1 MSKRITGDQIYN
13 VFKNQFDIKFH
24 GDTYED
30 EESLENMETVSELME
45 SLLYDLEI
53 TYNQTK
59 NRKEYSALKLKR
71 RLYKIL
77 DTIKYYADDW
87 EDE

>member
-24 GDTYED
+24 GDTCED
-30 EESLENMETVSELME
+30 EESLENMETVSELIE
-45 SLLYDLEI
+45 SLLYDINI

-59 NRKEYSALKLKR
+59 NRKEYSAIKLKR

-77 DTIKYYADDW
+77 DTIKNYTADW
-87 EDE
+87 EEE